1 MRSPSVQQVEGNL
14 EAPHRVAA
22 PRSPTP
28 RQRASHKDFT
38 GKPCLDISPPRF
50 CLTDPRKRG
59 RMVPLIVF
67 FTDDGLDRRVEQFKF
82 PDQDYIYLT
91 QDGSS
96 LRRTF
101 KANPPTRRSNTSHAN
116 EKVSLSLCTVDEK
129 NTTTVLTAHITPEI
143 SKAITNSLHKHYHRN
158 KPHEYYYLC

>member
-1 MRSPSVQQVEGNL
+1 MLGIAIEARTSMRSPSVQQVEGNL

-67 FTDDGLDRRVEQFKF
+67 FTEDGLDRRVEQFKF

-91 QDGSS
+91 QDGSKQS
-96 LRRTF
+96 FQSKSTD
-101 KANPPTRRSNTSHAN
+101 TQ
-116 EKVSLSLCTVDEK
+116 EQ
-129 NTTTVLTAHITPEI
+129 HIT
-143 SKAITNSLHKHYHRN
+143 
-158 KPHEYYYLC
+158 HERESIARYAPST

>member
-96 LRRTF
+96 LRRALKQIHRHAGATHH
-101 KANPPTRRSNTSHAN
+101 TRTR
-116 EKVSLSLCTVDEK
+116 KYRSLCTVDEK
-129 NTTTVLTAHITPEI
+129 NTTTVVNNAHHTRNIHSNHESTTFKKGNMNITI
-143 SKAITNSLHKHYHRN
+143 FAS
-158 KPHEYYYLC
+158 